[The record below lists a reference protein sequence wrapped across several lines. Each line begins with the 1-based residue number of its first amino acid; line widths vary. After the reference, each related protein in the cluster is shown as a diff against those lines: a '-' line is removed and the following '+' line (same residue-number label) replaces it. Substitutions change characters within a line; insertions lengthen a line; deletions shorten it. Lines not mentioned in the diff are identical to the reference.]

1 MKDFELI
8 EKAKEY
14 AERVHTAARCKYGED
29 NEPYMVH
36 LDAVCKWVLDNP
48 SVLRFSDDF
57 ENTCAAAYTHD
68 TIEDAQQTYNDV
80 KKATSDD
87 VADIT
92 LAVTDVHAENRML
105 RFLST
110 IPKTVKDYRALV
122 LKVCDIGA
130 NSSYGKNVK
139 NSMYKKY
146 QKEWIGYKRAIFI
159 AASRWYPNEL
169 NLVEFDN
176 LIAKVDEILE
186 YKSK

>member
-1 MKDFELI
+1 MK
-8 EKAKEY
+8 EKIILKAQEY
-14 AERVHTAARCKYGED
+14 AARVHTAARCKYGED

-36 LDAVCKWVLDNP
+36 LIDVHQWVLNNP

-80 KKATSDD
+80 KKATDEE
-87 VADIT
+87 VANIT

-105 RFLST
+105 RFLLT
-110 IPKTVKDYRALV
+110 VPKTIKDYRALV

-130 NSSYGKNVK
+130 NSSYGKGVK

-146 QKEWIGYKRAIFI
+146 QKEWIGYKRAIFV
-159 AASRWYPNEL
+159 AASRWYPKEL
-169 NLVEFDN
+169 NLDAFDA
-176 LIAKVDEILE
+176 LIARVDEVLE
-186 YKSK
+186 YIPD

>member
-1 MKDFELI
+1 MRYDELI
-8 EKAKEY
+8 QKAKDY

-36 LDAVCKWVLDNP
+36 LNAVYGWTCEHSKVFTNP
-48 SVLRFSDDF
+48 IDH

-80 KKATSDD
+80 KGATSVE

-130 NSSYGKNVK
+130 NSYYGKDVK

-159 AASRWYPNEL
+159 AASRWYPHEL
-169 NLVEFDN
+169 NLVEFDK
-176 LIAKVDEILE
+176 LITAVDEVLE
-186 YKSK
+186 FKS